1 MQDDVLSFGLPLTQE
16 QRDQLNLFRRTEY
29 PVEWFLEANSDKEY
43 YKEVFDADNTTPGM
57 WFLNYGKKNDRY
69 WTYAH
74 LLRQT
79 DDVLDLY

>member
-1 MQDDVLSFGLPLTQE
+1 MQDDVMGFGLPLTQE
-16 QRDQLNLFRRTEY
+16 QRDQLNIFRHTKY
-29 PVEWFLEANSDKEY
+29 PAEWFLEANSDKEY

-57 WFLNYGKKNDRY
+57 RFLNYRNIKDGY

-74 LLRQT
+74 LSRQT